1 MMENK
6 KCIQSDDLTVDAL
19 DDDINGPR
27 LAPYR
32 YVRSRAAKAD
42 VASDDLLPLF
52 LSRRSD
58 GPEQQGLEH
67 AWENDR
73 KKAIAS
79 PRAVRTC
86 ILTAAAVAAV
96 FALLSIENRRA
107 VIASAT
113 ASLAGVLPG
122 LSELPSLSELPGLSD
137 TVGRPS
143 APTAQTAATARAS
156 AVSEAVAIE
165 TVTPTREE
173 IAAAFQT
180 AFQGQTEIRQAP
192 AAPPPPR
199 RLDPDELATLL
210 KRAKDLIAMG
220 DIAAARLFLERAADA
235 HEPGAALI
243 LAQTYDPAVLGTLDA
258 RSVVPDPA
266 AARAWYQKA
275 AQFGSQDAQRR
286 LDQMQN

>member
-6 KCIQSDDLTVDAL
+6 KRIQSDDPTVDAL

-42 VASDDLLPLF
+42 VASDDSLPLF
-52 LSRRSD
+52 LSRQSD

-73 KKAIAS
+73 KKAIVS
-79 PRAVRTC
+79 PRVVRNC
-86 ILTAAAVAAV
+86 ILTAAVVATV
-96 FALLSIENRRA
+96 FALLSIEDRRA

-122 LSELPSLSELPGLSD
+122 FSD
-137 TVGRPS
+137 TVGRSS
-143 APTAQTAATARAS
+143 APTAQTAGTARTSPA
-156 AVSEAVAIE
+156 SEAVAIE

-210 KRAKDLIAMG
+210 KRAKDLIATG

-235 HEPGAALI
+235 QEPGAALI